1 MRILHIDDTKL
12 IVHSFSKILKLYGH
26 DVTSC
31 YDGKTGLKLLSEQKF
46 DMVFL
51 DLTMPDFSE
60 FDVLD
65 ELVQQKSPMPNIF
78 VFTAMTLKS
87 EEKAE
92 LVKKGVKKII
102 PKPIN
107 TEELISELKEFQQ
120 EVLIHEL

>member
-1 MRILHIDDTKL
+1 
-12 IVHSFSKILKLYGH
+12 
-26 DVTSC
+26 
-31 YDGKTGLKLLSEQKF
+31 
-46 DMVFL
+46 MVFL
-51 DLTMPDFSE
+51 DLTMPDFSG

-65 ELVQQKSPMPNIF
+65 ELVQQESPLPNIF

-92 LVKKGVKKII
+92 LIKKGIKKII
-102 PKPIN
+102 SKPIN